1 MGLLLYLNIVKTQH
15 AFHVFS
21 FGRSTAFWFCTEN
34 VCSNS
39 DAAMISHTGQYQ
51 PLQAKISHSEF
62 PCLSCAKSLDMTF
75 HLDLY
80 LHRASNVKYV
90 AFTQNCLLLQHPMV
104 CRYFTTKT
112 TTRLEAEVTNNTGL
126 TLREFLITD
135 PIPIQKCLSM

>member
-1 MGLLLYLNIVKTQH
+1 MLFMSFLLEGVQLSGFAQRMYAQIQPQLRSPTLANISLCRQRFLTLN
-15 AFHVFS
+15 FHV
-21 FGRSTAFWFCTEN
+21 
-34 VCSNS
+34 
-39 DAAMISHTGQYQ
+39 
-51 PLQAKISHSEF
+51 
-62 PCLSCAKSLDMTF
+62 CLVLNLWHGSLDMTF